1 MPVHPR
7 KLLPPPTEEVA
18 VVVLELERVLVIA
31 DVADPELPLERG
43 RQDRMGGASCA
54 GPEPGEQAKSPS
66 KGNKKPTIKRQRF
79 ANSMLSS

>member
-7 KLLPPPTEEVA
+7 KLLTPPTEEVA

-43 RQDRMGGASCA
+43 RQDRMGGCFMCGS
-54 GPEPGEQAKSPS
+54 
-66 KGNKKPTIKRQRF
+66 
-79 ANSMLSS
+79 

>member
-7 KLLPPPTEEVA
+7 KLLTPPTEEVA

-43 RQDRMGGASCA
+43 HQDRMGGCFMCGS
-54 GPEPGEQAKSPS
+54 
-66 KGNKKPTIKRQRF
+66 
-79 ANSMLSS
+79 